1 MAFAKRNLFS
11 VFGLVEKVEL
21 DGQVLLGL
29 IDQPLEPEVGKEPT
43 HDLHTIFHRMCVDF
57 GVPPN
62 VVMLN
67 FDGDLLAVH
76 QGRPVDLCKAGNSK
90 RLRVERQ
97 KQLRR
102 LKAGEQTKLVLKDIS

>member
-1 MAFAKRNLFS
+1 MAFAERNLFG

-29 IDQPLEPEVGKEPT
+29 IDQPLEPEFGKEPA
-43 HDLHTIFHRMCVDF
+43 HDLHTIFHRSCVDF
-57 GVPPN
+57 SVPPY

-76 QGRPVDLCKAGNSK
+76 QGRPVDLCKAGDAE

-102 LKAGEQTKLVLKDIS
+102 LKATEQKKCLLKNIS